1 MFNNINF
8 LEYNNNLIEKTLI
21 TNYNINDN
29 TTILLDYISNTN
41 IYVDKKSLLK
51 INYCNYMG
59 TNIKYYFGYT
69 NVICNNI
76 TKNNINDLLCNIL
89 FKCND
94 NYVWSDLIIKYYN
107 TYFNSYNNKQINI
120 LNKLLDEI
128 KTLYLKI
135 QQDILLLDKKK
146 YDLDIVSKSIYE
158 FMTDNLNNII
168 ALLFEK
174 IEIFYIL
181 SICFSDLNH
190 NYLLIYDKDFLD
202 NLKCYFD

>member
-1 MFNNINF
+1 MINNIQF

-21 TNYNINDN
+21 TSYNIDDN

-51 INYCNYMG
+51 INYCNYIG
-59 TNIKYYFGYT
+59 SNIKYYFGYT
-69 NVICNNI
+69 NIICNNI
-76 TKNNINDLLCNIL
+76 TKYNMNDLLCNIL

-94 NYVWSDLIIKYYN
+94 NYIWSDLIIKYYN

-168 ALLFEK
+168 TLLFEK

-190 NYLLIYDKDFLD
+190 NYLLIYDKPFLD
-202 NLKCYFD
+202 NLKLYFE

>member
-1 MFNNINF
+1 MLNNIIF

-21 TNYNINDN
+21 TNYNLDDN

>member
-1 MFNNINF
+1 MLNNINF

-21 TNYNINDN
+21 TNYNIDDN

-41 IYVDKKSLLK
+41 IYVDKKSILK
-51 INYCNYMG
+51 INYCNYIG
-59 TNIKYYFGYT
+59 SNIKYYFGYT
-69 NVICNNI
+69 NIIYNNI
-76 TKNNINDLLCNIL
+76 TKSNINDLLCNIL